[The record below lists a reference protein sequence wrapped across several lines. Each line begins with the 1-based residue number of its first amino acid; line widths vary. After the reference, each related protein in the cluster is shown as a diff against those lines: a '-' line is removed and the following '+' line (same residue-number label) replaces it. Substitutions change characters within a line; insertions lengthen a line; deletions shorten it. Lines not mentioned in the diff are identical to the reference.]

1 MKLETNPRQRQM
13 KQKIIDYLKATLGLT
28 DDEASEILTDFFISF
43 DQCRDQLQNQLQLSD
58 PDFGALRFVAHTL
71 TGFCDNMGAT
81 DISGLARELS
91 AAAKESDIEGC
102 KQKIRAILQLNQDYH
117 R

>member
-1 MKLETNPRQRQM
+1 M
-13 KQKIIDYLKATLGLT
+13 KQKIIDYLKATLELT
-28 DDEASEILTDFFISF
+28 DDEAAEILTDFFISF
-43 DQCRDQLQNQLQLSD
+43 DQCCDQLQVQLQLPE
-58 PDFGALRFVAHTL
+58 PDFGILRFVSHTL

-91 AAAKESDIEGC
+91 AAAKASDIEGC
-102 KQKIRAILQLNQDYH
+102 KNKIKALLQLNQDYH